1 MELKKKIMK
10 IKISKEQQKLLHTGI
25 MVTTNEN
32 VIYRY
37 LPFWYKETED
47 EDLFEEIQLGK
58 LPEDLVKVIKIERE
72 RLLIPPKNNSQS

>member
-1 MELKKKIMK
+1 MK
-10 IKISKEQQKLLHTGI
+10 IKISKEQQELLHTGI
-25 MVTTNEN
+25 MVITNEN

-47 EDLFEEIQLGK
+47 EDLFEEIPLGK

>member
-1 MELKKKIMK
+1 MK